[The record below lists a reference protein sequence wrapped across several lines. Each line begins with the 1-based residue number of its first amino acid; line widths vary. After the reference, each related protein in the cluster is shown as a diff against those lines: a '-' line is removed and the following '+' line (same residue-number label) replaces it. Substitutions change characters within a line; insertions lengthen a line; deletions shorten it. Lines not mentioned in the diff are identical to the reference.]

1 MPAAAGM
8 TPRLQFKRTA
18 LHPTHNGKA
27 DMPDPSASKP
37 VRSDGFHRSIGLFS
51 GTAINMT
58 QMCGIGP
65 FITIPIMVATMGG
78 PQAVVGW
85 IAGALL
91 AVADGLVWAELGAAM
106 PGSGGTYVYLRE
118 AFQYRTGKLMP
129 FLFIWTVLLTIP
141 LLMSTGI
148 IGMVEYLEYFFP
160 HLGWWP
166 VHLVSLAATGLVTWL
181 LYRRIESIRAITIA
195 LWVIMLVS
203 VIGVSAAGFSDF
215 HPAYAFSYPA
225 GAFGSHFFVGLGAGL
240 ILGIYDYLG
249 YFTTAYMGDELR
261 NPGRTM
267 PGSIII
273 SIIAMMVVYLVLNLS
288 VLGVAPWQEIAQSR
302 SVASLVV
309 ERSWG
314 HLAAAGMTILII
326 MTAFASVFA
335 GLLGGSRVPFQAAH
349 EKVFLSVFG
358 KLHAKHGFPHVAL
371 LTMGVVTA
379 IGTFFDL
386 TEVINM
392 LLAATIIVQ
401 SIAQI
406 AALVVLRRRQP
417 LLIRPYRQW
426 LYPIPCVVA
435 LMGWIYVYVSASAMS
450 LILSGAWIVA
460 GLVVFAIWARVN
472 RCWPFAPVEIREAY
486 LGND

>member
-8 TPRLQFKRTA
+8 APPQRLERNA
-18 LHPTHNGKA
+18 LHPIHNGRT
-27 DMPDPSASKP
+27 DMPDSSAQQLA
-37 VRSDGFHRSIGLFS
+37 RSDGFHRSIGLFS

-78 PQAVVGW
+78 PQAMIGW

-326 MTAFASVFA
+326 VTAFASVFA

-406 AALVVLRRRQP
+406 AALVVLRKRQP

-435 LMGWIYVYVSASAMS
+435 LLGWIYVYVSASAMS

>member
-1 MPAAAGM
+1 MHSNA
-8 TPRLQFKRTA
+8 TP
-18 LHPTHNGKA
+18 PTR
-27 DMPDPSASKP
+27 DSS
-37 VRSDGFHRSIGLFS
+37 VHRSIGLFT

-78 PQAVVGW
+78 PQAVIGW
-85 IAGALL
+85 IVGAIL
-91 AVADGLVWAELGAAM
+91 AVAEGMVWAELGAAM

-148 IGMVEYLEYFFP
+148 IGMVEYLGFFFP
-160 HLGWWP
+160 HLGWWE
-166 VHLVSLAATGLVTWL
+166 VHLISLAATALVTLL
-181 LYRRIESIRAITIA
+181 LYRRIESIRVITIA
-195 LWVIMLVS
+195 LWVIMLLS

-215 HPAYAFSYPA
+215 HAGYAFTYPQ
-225 GAFGSHFFVGLGAGL
+225 GMFGGKFFVGLGAGL
-240 ILGIYDYLG
+240 IIGIYDYLG

-261 NPGRTM
+261 DPGRTM

-273 SIIAMMVVYLVLNLS
+273 SVIAMMFVYLILNIS
-288 VLGVAPWQEIAQSR
+288 VLGVAPWQEIAQSK
-302 SVASLVV
+302 SIASLVV
-309 ERSWG
+309 EHSWG
-314 HLAAAGMTILII
+314 HTAAAVMTVLII
-326 MTAFASVFA
+326 VTAFASVFA

-358 KLHAKHGFPHVAL
+358 KLHARHGFPHVAL
-371 LTMGVVTA
+371 LTMGVITA

-386 TEVINM
+386 AEVINM

-401 SIAQI
+401 FIAQI
-406 AALVVLRRRQP
+406 AALVVLRKRQP
-417 LLIRPYRQW
+417 ELHRPYRQW
-426 LYPIPCVVA
+426 LYPVPCVIA
-435 LMGWIYVYVSASAMS
+435 LVGWIYVYVSASTLS
-450 LILSGAWIVA
+450 LILSGIWIVA

-472 RCWPFAPVEIREAY
+472 HSWPFAPVEIREAY
-486 LGND
+486 LEKD

>member
-1 MPAAAGM
+1 MQA
-8 TPRLQFKRTA
+8 TTTTR
-18 LHPTHNGKA
+18 PTRG
-27 DMPDPSASKP
+27 SS
-37 VRSDGFHRSIGLFS
+37 FHRSIGLFT

-78 PQAVVGW
+78 PQAVIGW
-85 IAGALL
+85 IVGALL
-91 AVADGLVWAELGAAM
+91 AVADGMVWAELGAAM

-148 IGMVEYLEYFFP
+148 IGMVEYLGFFFP

-166 VHLVSLAATGLVTWL
+166 VHLISLLATGLVTLL
-181 LYRRIESIRAITIA
+181 LYRRIESIRVITIA
-195 LWVIMLVS
+195 LWVIMLLS
-203 VIGVSAAGFSDF
+203 VVGVSAAGFADF
-215 HPAYAFSYPA
+215 HPEFAFSYPD
-225 GAFGSHFFVGLGAGL
+225 GMFGGQFFVGLGAGL
-240 ILGIYDYLG
+240 IIGIYDYLG

-273 SIIAMMVVYLVLNLS
+273 SVIAMMFVYLILNIS
-288 VLGVAPWQEIAQSR
+288 VLGVAPWQEIAQSK
-302 SVASLVV
+302 SIASLVV
-309 ERSWG
+309 EHSWG
-314 HLAAAGMTILII
+314 HGAAAVMTILII
-326 MTAFASVFA
+326 VTAFASVFA

-349 EKVFLSVFG
+349 DKVFLSVFG

-371 LTMGVVTA
+371 LTMGVITA

-386 TEVINM
+386 AEVINM

-401 SIAQI
+401 FIAQI
-406 AALVVLRRRQP
+406 AALVVLRKRQP
-417 LLIRPYRQW
+417 ELHRPYRQW
-426 LYPIPCVVA
+426 LYPVPCVIA
-435 LMGWIYVYVSASAMS
+435 LVGWIYVYLSASTLS
-450 LILSGAWIVA
+450 LILSGIWIVA
-460 GLVVFAIWARVN
+460 GLAVFALWARVN
-472 RCWPFAPVEIREAY
+472 RSWPFAPVEIREAY
-486 LGND
+486 LEKD

>member
-1 MPAAAGM
+1 
-8 TPRLQFKRTA
+8 
-18 LHPTHNGKA
+18 
-27 DMPDPSASKP
+27 MPDPQATPST
-37 VRSDGFHRSIGLFS
+37 RDGHFRRSIGLFS

-65 FITIPIMVATMGG
+65 FITIPIMVAVMGG

-85 IAGALL
+85 IAGAIL
-91 AVADGLVWAELGAAM
+91 AVADGMVWAELGAAM
-106 PGSGGTYVYLRE
+106 PGAGGTYVYLRE

-148 IGMVEYLEYFFP
+148 IGMVEYLGFFFP
-160 HLGWWP
+160 RLGWWP
-166 VHLVSLAATGLVTWL
+166 VHLIGLAATGLVTLL

-195 LWVIMLVS
+195 LWVIMLLS
-203 VIGVSAAGFSDF
+203 VVGVSAAGFWDF
-215 HPAYAFSYPA
+215 HPEYAFTYPA
-225 GAFGSHFFVGLGAGL
+225 GAFGPHFFVGLGAGL
-240 ILGIYDYLG
+240 IIGIYDYLG

-261 NPGRTM
+261 DPGRTM

-273 SIIAMMVVYLVLNLS
+273 SVIAMMFVYLILNIS
-288 VLGVAPWQEIAQSR
+288 VLGVAPWQQIAQSR
-302 SVASLVV
+302 SVASMVV
-309 ERSWG
+309 EHSWG
-314 HLAAAGMTILII
+314 HMAAAVMTILII
-326 MTAFASVFA
+326 VTAFASVFA

-349 EKVFLSVFG
+349 DKVFLSVFG

-417 LLIRPYRQW
+417 ELPRPYRQW
-426 LYPIPCVVA
+426 LYPVPCVIA
-435 LMGWIYVYVSASAMS
+435 LLGWIYVYVSASATA
-450 LILSGAWIVA
+450 LVLSGAWIVA

-472 RCWPFAPVEIREAY
+472 RSWPFAPVEIGEAY
-486 LGND
+486 LGSD

>member
-1 MPAAAGM
+1 MDS
-8 TPRLQFKRTA
+8 
-18 LHPTHNGKA
+18 KA
-27 DMPDPSASKP
+27 NPSG
-37 VRSDGFHRSIGLFS
+37 RDGHFRRSIGLFS

-65 FITIPIMVATMGG
+65 FITIPIMVAVMGG
-78 PQAVVGW
+78 PQAMIGW
-85 IAGALL
+85 IAGAIL
-91 AVADGLVWAELGAAM
+91 AAADGMVWAELGAAM

-148 IGMVEYLEYFFP
+148 IGMVEYLGFFFP

-166 VHLVSLAATGLVTWL
+166 VHLIGLAATGLVTLL
-181 LYRRIESIRAITIA
+181 LYRRIESIRAITIG
-195 LWVIMLVS
+195 LWVIMLLS
-203 VIGVSAAGFSDF
+203 VVGVSAAGFSDF
-215 HPAYAFSYPA
+215 HPAYAFGFPA
-225 GAFGSHFFVGLGAGL
+225 GAFGGHFFVGLGAGL

-261 NPGRTM
+261 DPGRTM
-267 PGSIII
+267 PRSIIV
-273 SIIAMMVVYLVLNLS
+273 SVVAMMVVYLVLNIS
-288 VLGVAPWQEIAQSR
+288 VLGVAPWQEIARST
-302 SVASLVV
+302 SVASMVV
-309 ERSWG
+309 EHSWG
-314 HLAAAGMTILII
+314 HRAAAIMTVLII
-326 MTAFASVFA
+326 VTAFASVFA

-386 TEVINM
+386 TEVISM

-417 LLIRPYRQW
+417 TLTRPYRQW
-426 LYPIPCVVA
+426 LYPVPCVVA
-435 LMGWIYVYVSASAMS
+435 LLGWVYVYVSASAMS

-460 GLVVFAIWARVN
+460 GLVVFAIWARIN
-472 RCWPFAPVEIREAY
+472 RSWPFAPVDIREAY

>member
-1 MPAAAGM
+1 M
-8 TPRLQFKRTA
+8 
-18 LHPTHNGKA
+18 H
-27 DMPDPSASKP
+27 SKP
-37 VRSDGFHRSIGLFS
+37 TPPARSGHFHRSIGLFT

-65 FITIPIMVATMGG
+65 FITIPIMLAIMGG
-78 PQAVVGW
+78 PQALVGW
-85 IAGALL
+85 IAGAIL
-91 AVADGLVWAELGAAM
+91 AVADGMVWAELGAAM

-148 IGMVEYLEYFFP
+148 IGMVEYLGFFFP
-160 HLGWWP
+160 HMGWWT
-166 VHLVSLAATGLVTWL
+166 VHLISVAATALVTLL
-181 LYRRIESIRAITIA
+181 LYRRIESIRVITIA
-195 LWVIMLVS
+195 LWVIMLLS
-203 VIGVSAAGFSDF
+203 VIGVSSAGFSDF
-215 HPAYAFSYPA
+215 HPQYVFTYPA
-225 GAFGSHFFVGLGAGL
+225 DAFGPHFFVGLGAGL

-261 NPGRTM
+261 DPGRTM
-267 PGSIII
+267 PGSIITSVI
-273 SIIAMMVVYLVLNLS
+273 VMMVIYLILNIS
-288 VLGVAPWQEIAQSR
+288 VLGVAPWQEIAQSH

-309 ERSWG
+309 EHSWG
-314 HLAAAGMTILII
+314 HAAAAVVTVLII
-326 MTAFASVFA
+326 VTAFASVFA

-371 LTMGVVTA
+371 LTMGAVTA

-386 TEVINM
+386 TEVISM

-406 AALVVLRRRQP
+406 AALVVLRKRQP
-417 LLIRPYRQW
+417 QLHRPYRQW
-426 LYPIPCVVA
+426 LYPVPCVIA
-435 LMGWIYVYVSASAMS
+435 LLGWVYVYVSASAS
-450 LILSGAWIVA
+450 ALLLSGAWIVA
-460 GLVVFAIWARVN
+460 GIVVFTIWAKVN
-472 RCWPFAPVEIREAY
+472 RSWPFAPLEIREAY
-486 LGND
+486 LGSD

>member
-1 MPAAAGM
+1 MQHSP
-8 TPRLQFKRTA
+8 TPR
-18 LHPTHNGKA
+18 
-27 DMPDPSASKP
+27 
-37 VRSDGFHRSIGLFS
+37 SDRGGHFHRSIGLFT

-65 FITIPIMVATMGG
+65 FITIPIMLAIMGG
-78 PQAVVGW
+78 PQALIGW
-85 IAGALL
+85 VAGAVL
-91 AVADGLVWAELGAAM
+91 AVADGMVWAELGAAM

-148 IGMVEYLEYFFP
+148 IGMVEYLGFFFP
-160 HLGWWP
+160 HMGWWT
-166 VHLVSLAATGLVTWL
+166 VHLIGVAATALVTLL
-181 LYRRIESIRAITIA
+181 LYRRIESIRVITIA
-195 LWVIMLVS
+195 LWVIMLLS
-203 VIGVSAAGFSDF
+203 VVGVSAAGFSDF
-215 HPAYAFSYPA
+215 HPQYAFTYPA
-225 GAFGSHFFVGLGAGL
+225 DAFGPHFFVGLGAGL

-261 NPGRTM
+261 DPGRTM
-267 PGSIII
+267 PGSIITSVI
-273 SIIAMMVVYLVLNLS
+273 VMMVIYLILNIS
-288 VLGVAPWQEIAQSR
+288 VLGVAPWQEIAKSH

-309 ERSWG
+309 EHSWG
-314 HLAAAGMTILII
+314 HAAAAVVTLLII
-326 MTAFASVFA
+326 VTAFASVFA

-371 LTMGVVTA
+371 LTMGAVTA

-386 TEVINM
+386 TEVISM

-406 AALVVLRRRQP
+406 AALVVLRKRQP
-417 LLIRPYRQW
+417 YLHRPYRQW
-426 LYPIPCVVA
+426 LYPVPCVIA
-435 LMGWIYVYVSASAMS
+435 LLGWVYVYLSASAS
-450 LILSGAWIVA
+450 ALLLSGAWIVA
-460 GLVVFAIWARVN
+460 GIVVFAIWAKVN
-472 RCWPFAPVEIREAY
+472 RSWPFAPLEIREAY
-486 LGND
+486 LGSD

>member
-1 MPAAAGM
+1 M
-8 TPRLQFKRTA
+8 TSAKSTTLESIPSTPTA
-18 LHPTHNGKA
+18 SDDGKA
-27 DMPDPSASKP
+27 DMQANTP
-37 VRSDGFHRSIGLFS
+37 RSTRGSSFHRSIGLFT

-78 PQAVVGW
+78 PQAVIGW
-85 IAGALL
+85 IVGAIL
-91 AVADGLVWAELGAAM
+91 AVADGMVWAELGAAM

-148 IGMVEYLEYFFP
+148 IGMVEYLGFFFP

-166 VHLVSLAATGLVTWL
+166 IHLISLVATGLVTLL
-181 LYRRIESIRAITIA
+181 LYRRIESVRVITIA
-195 LWVIMLVS
+195 LWVIMLLS
-203 VIGVSAAGFSDF
+203 VIGTSAAGFSDF
-215 HPAYAFSYPA
+215 HPDFAFSYPH
-225 GAFGSHFFVGLGAGL
+225 GMFGGQFFVGLGAGL
-240 ILGIYDYLG
+240 IIGIYDYLG

-261 NPGRTM
+261 DPGRTM

-273 SIIAMMVVYLVLNLS
+273 SVIAMMFVYLILNIS
-288 VLGVAPWQEIAQSR
+288 VLGVAPWQEIAQSK
-302 SVASLVV
+302 SIASLVV
-309 ERSWG
+309 EHSWG
-314 HLAAAGMTILII
+314 HTAAAVMTVLII
-326 MTAFASVFA
+326 VTAFASVFA

-371 LTMGVVTA
+371 LTMGVITA
-379 IGTFFDL
+379 VGTFFDL
-386 TEVINM
+386 AEVINM

-401 SIAQI
+401 FIAQI
-406 AALVVLRRRQP
+406 AALVVLRKRQP
-417 LLIRPYRQW
+417 SLHRPYRQW
-426 LYPIPCVVA
+426 LYPVPCVIA
-435 LMGWIYVYVSASAMS
+435 LAGWIYVYLSASTLS
-450 LILSGAWIVA
+450 LILSGIWIVA

-472 RCWPFAPVEIREAY
+472 RSWPFAPVEIREAY
-486 LGND
+486 LEKD

>member
-1 MPAAAGM
+1 MQAN
-8 TPRLQFKRTA
+8 TPRSTR
-18 LHPTHNGKA
+18 G
-27 DMPDPSASKP
+27 SS
-37 VRSDGFHRSIGLFS
+37 FHRSIGLFT

-78 PQAVVGW
+78 PQAVIGW
-85 IAGALL
+85 IVGAIL
-91 AVADGLVWAELGAAM
+91 AVADGMVWAELGAAM

-148 IGMVEYLEYFFP
+148 IGMVEYLGFFFP

-166 VHLVSLAATGLVTWL
+166 VHLISLLATGLVTLL
-181 LYRRIESIRAITIA
+181 LYRRIESIRVITIA
-195 LWVIMLVS
+195 LWVIMLLS
-203 VIGVSAAGFSDF
+203 VIGTSAAGFSDF
-215 HPAYAFSYPA
+215 HPDFAFSYPH
-225 GAFGSHFFVGLGAGL
+225 GMFGGQFFVGLGAGL
-240 ILGIYDYLG
+240 IIGIYDYLG

-261 NPGRTM
+261 DPGRTM

-273 SIIAMMVVYLVLNLS
+273 SVIAMMFVYLILNIS
-288 VLGVAPWQEIAQSR
+288 VLGVAPWQEIAQSK
-302 SVASLVV
+302 SIASLVV
-309 ERSWG
+309 EHSWG
-314 HLAAAGMTILII
+314 HAAAAVMTVLII
-326 MTAFASVFA
+326 VTAFASVFA

-371 LTMGVVTA
+371 LTMGVITA
-379 IGTFFDL
+379 VGTFFDL
-386 TEVINM
+386 AEVINM

-401 SIAQI
+401 FIAQI
-406 AALVVLRRRQP
+406 AALVVLRKRQP
-417 LLIRPYRQW
+417 SLHRPYRQW
-426 LYPIPCVVA
+426 LYPVPCVIA
-435 LMGWIYVYVSASAMS
+435 LVGWIYVYLSASTLS
-450 LILSGAWIVA
+450 LILSGIWILA

-472 RCWPFAPVEIREAY
+472 CSWPFAPVEIREAY
-486 LGND
+486 LEKD

>member
-1 MPAAAGM
+1 MHSNA
-8 TPRLQFKRTA
+8 TQ
-18 LHPTHNGKA
+18 PTR
-27 DMPDPSASKP
+27 DSS
-37 VRSDGFHRSIGLFS
+37 FHRSIGLFT

-78 PQAVVGW
+78 PQAVIGW
-85 IAGALL
+85 IVGALL
-91 AVADGLVWAELGAAM
+91 AVADGMVWAELGAAM

-148 IGMVEYLEYFFP
+148 IGMVEYLGFFFP

-166 VHLVSLAATGLVTWL
+166 VHLIGLLATALVTLL
-181 LYRRIESIRAITIA
+181 LYRRIESIRVITIA
-195 LWVIMLVS
+195 LWVIRLLS

-215 HPAYAFSYPA
+215 HPEFAFSYPQ
-225 GAFGSHFFVGLGAGL
+225 GMFGGQFFVGLGAGL
-240 ILGIYDYLG
+240 IIGIYDYLG

-273 SIIAMMVVYLVLNLS
+273 SVIAMMFVYLILNIS
-288 VLGVAPWQEIAQSR
+288 VLGVAPWQEIAQSK
-302 SVASLVV
+302 SIASLVV
-309 ERSWG
+309 EHSWG
-314 HLAAAGMTILII
+314 HGAAAVMTVLII
-326 MTAFASVFA
+326 VTAFASVFA

-349 EKVFLSVFG
+349 DKVFLSVFG

-371 LTMGVVTA
+371 LTMGVITA

-386 TEVINM
+386 AEVINM

-401 SIAQI
+401 FIAQI
-406 AALVVLRRRQP
+406 AALVVLRKRQP
-417 LLIRPYRQW
+417 ELHRPYRQW
-426 LYPIPCVVA
+426 LYPVPCVIA
-435 LMGWIYVYVSASAMS
+435 LVGWIYVYLSASTLS
-450 LILSGAWIVA
+450 LILSGIWIVA

-472 RCWPFAPVEIREAY
+472 RSWPFAPVEIHEAY
-486 LGND
+486 LEKD

>member
-1 MPAAAGM
+1 MHSNA
-8 TPRLQFKRTA
+8 TQ
-18 LHPTHNGKA
+18 PTRG
-27 DMPDPSASKP
+27 SS
-37 VRSDGFHRSIGLFS
+37 FHRSIGLFS

-78 PQAVVGW
+78 PQAVIGW
-85 IAGALL
+85 IVGAIL
-91 AVADGLVWAELGAAM
+91 AVADGMVWAELGAAM

-148 IGMVEYLEYFFP
+148 IGMVEYLGFFFP
-160 HLGWWP
+160 HLGWWE
-166 VHLVSLAATGLVTWL
+166 VHLISLAATALVTLL
-181 LYRRIESIRAITIA
+181 LYRRIESIRVITIA
-195 LWVIMLVS
+195 LWVIMLLS

-215 HPAYAFSYPA
+215 HAGYAFTYPQ
-225 GAFGSHFFVGLGAGL
+225 GMFGGKFFVGLGAGL
-240 ILGIYDYLG
+240 IIGIYDYLG

-261 NPGRTM
+261 DPGRTM

-273 SIIAMMVVYLVLNLS
+273 SVIAMMFVYLILNIS

-302 SVASLVV
+302 SIASLVV
-309 ERSWG
+309 EHSWG
-314 HLAAAGMTILII
+314 HTAAAVMTVLII
-326 MTAFASVFA
+326 VTAFASVFA

-358 KLHAKHGFPHVAL
+358 RLHARHGFPHVAL
-371 LTMGVVTA
+371 LTMGVITA

-386 TEVINM
+386 AEVINM

-401 SIAQI
+401 FIAQI
-406 AALVVLRRRQP
+406 AALVVLRKRQP
-417 LLIRPYRQW
+417 ELHRPYRQW
-426 LYPIPCVVA
+426 LYPVPCVIA
-435 LMGWIYVYVSASAMS
+435 LVGWIYVYVSASTLS
-450 LILSGAWIVA
+450 LILSGIWIVA

-472 RCWPFAPVEIREAY
+472 HSWPFAPVEIREAY
-486 LGND
+486 LEKD

>member
-1 MPAAAGM
+1 MHSNA
-8 TPRLQFKRTA
+8 TQ
-18 LHPTHNGKA
+18 PTRG
-27 DMPDPSASKP
+27 SQ
-37 VRSDGFHRSIGLFS
+37 FHRSIGLFS

-78 PQAVVGW
+78 PQAVIGW
-85 IAGALL
+85 IVGAIL
-91 AVADGLVWAELGAAM
+91 AVADGMVWAELGAAM

-118 AFQYRTGKLMP
+118 AFQYRSGKLMP

-148 IGMVEYLEYFFP
+148 IGMVEYLGFFFP
-160 HLGWWP
+160 HLGWWE
-166 VHLVSLAATGLVTWL
+166 VHLISLVATALVTLL
-181 LYRRIESIRAITIA
+181 LYRRIESVRVITIA
-195 LWVIMLVS
+195 LWVIMLLS

-215 HPAYAFSYPA
+215 HPDYAFTYPQ
-225 GAFGSHFFVGLGAGL
+225 GMFGGKFFVGLGGGL
-240 ILGIYDYLG
+240 IIGIYDYLG

-261 NPGRTM
+261 DPGRTM

-273 SIIAMMVVYLVLNLS
+273 SVIAMMFVYLILNIS
-288 VLGVAPWQEIAQSR
+288 VLGVAPWQEIAQSK

-309 ERSWG
+309 EHSWG
-314 HLAAAGMTILII
+314 HAAAAVMTVLII
-326 MTAFASVFA
+326 VTAFASVFA

-371 LTMGVVTA
+371 LTMGVITA

-386 TEVINM
+386 AEVINM

-401 SIAQI
+401 FIAQI
-406 AALVVLRRRQP
+406 AALVVLRKRQP
-417 LLIRPYRQW
+417 ELHRPYRQW
-426 LYPIPCVVA
+426 LYPVPCVIA
-435 LMGWIYVYVSASAMS
+435 LAGWIYVYVSASTLS
-450 LILSGAWIVA
+450 LILSGIWIVA

-472 RCWPFAPVEIREAY
+472 RSWPFAPVEIREAY
-486 LGND
+486 LEKD